1 MIVLVMGVSGSG
13 KTTVG
18 EHLAERLRCPFAE
31 GDDFHPP
38 QNVAKM
44 QAGTPLDDS
53 DRWPWLI
60 EISEQIDAYIAR
72 KQRLVVA
79 CSALK
84 AKYREILIGDR
95 ENTHL
100 VYLEGTEALIRA
112 RMEARSHFMPPA
124 LLKSQFTTLEEPRDT
139 EQPIR
144 VDVRLGPIDC
154 ADLVFRELKRRHDEK
169 RKLVI
174 RAKR

>member
-1 MIVLVMGVSGSG
+1 MIVLIMGVSGSG
-13 KTTVG
+13 KTTAG

-38 QNVAKM
+38 ENLAKM
-44 QAGTPLDDS
+44 QGGTPLDDS

-60 EISEQIDAYIAR
+60 EISEQIDTYIAR

-100 VYLEGTEALIRA
+100 VYLQGSQTLIRE

-124 LLKSQFTTLEEPRDT
+124 LLKSQFAALEEPTDT

-144 VDVRLGPIDC
+144 VDIRHAPNDC
-154 ADLVFRELKRRHDEK
+154 ATLIMRALKRRHDEK
-169 RKLVI
+169 RKVVI
-174 RAKR
+174 RADR

>member
-1 MIVLVMGVSGSG
+1 MIVLIMGVSGSG

-38 QNVAKM
+38 ENVAKM
-44 QAGTPLDDS
+44 QGGTPLNDS

-60 EISEQIDAYIAR
+60 QISDQIDAYIAR
-72 KQRLVVA
+72 KQRLVVS

-100 VYLEGTEALIRA
+100 VYLQGGASLIRD

-124 LLKSQFTTLEEPRDT
+124 LLKSQFATLEEPKDAER
-139 EQPIR
+139 PIR
-144 VDVRLGPIDC
+144 VDIRHEPDDC
-154 ADLVFRELKRRHDEK
+154 ATLIMRELKRRHDEK
-169 RKLVI
+169 RQVLIK
-174 RAKR
+174 AKR